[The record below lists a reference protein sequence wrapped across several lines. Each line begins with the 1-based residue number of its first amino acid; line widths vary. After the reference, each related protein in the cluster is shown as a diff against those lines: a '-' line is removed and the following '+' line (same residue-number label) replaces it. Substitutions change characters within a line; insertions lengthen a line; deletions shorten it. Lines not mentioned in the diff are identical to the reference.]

1 MSALILP
8 KFLLKYSKW
17 MDVKT
22 FKKVEL
28 QNKWIKNNSETYFLK
43 ENLNW
48 IEYKNGVKIDSY
60 EEIPTEFN
68 YVLMYSE
75 KTKIYNILTSTDLFS
90 GKNLQNMKF
99 IDEGKWDQTKESL
112 IFVEN
117 EKVKNKWLKLDG
129 GNSYYIKEN
138 YSWIEKYENGGIAG
152 IFEEIYSDPNYLILF
167 DSKRNFFVKL
177 TDDVAYW
184 GINDKIMF
192 YLSDGKWKEK
202 ELESEEINSFSIK
215 NQIDSIRQSLEELLV
230 NSEQP
235 NISSTHKLRTTNE
248 ENFITEKLS
257 PENSAISI
265 EQDQNNSEKFK
276 THIQETIQ
284 QPLDTKQTILTR
296 HADNIKNKEENQNF
310 EILNAKFEPDFLKNS
325 VISIR
330 QDQDNLEKFKT
341 DMIEEKIQ
349 RPLDTEQTLLTAY
362 NVDSNNNKEEIQ
374 NFEILNAKFESNN
387 FDSKNE
393 KLEKSIDNK
402 RESVLGNQDTV
413 VDNFIDHQY
422 NIDSQYIDHL
432 KKITANIDN
441 DIESII
447 SNRISIDN
455 ILNKFE
461 NNKINLEEE
470 IIKSEIN
477 KTQSKQAFNIE
488 EDIAPAKNNS
498 NSKNKKSNCSLKI
511 KAQNNSKYVNL
522 KKITVNS
529 DYSLDEFDLKNN
541 QENINITNNNN
552 KPEGNCSKESIDIK
566 VTLNF
571 NVV

>member
-1 MSALILP
+1 MPSLTVP
-8 KFLLKYSKW
+8 KFLLKNGKW
-17 MDVKT
+17 INI
-22 FKKVEL
+22 KKINTIDITK
-28 QNKWIKNNSETYFLK
+28 NKWIDNNNVTYFLK

-48 IEYKNGVKIDSY
+48 IEYKNGVKTDRY
-60 EEIPTEFN
+60 EEILTEFN

-75 KTKIYNILTSTDLFS
+75 KSKIYNILTSSDLFS
-90 GKNLQNMKF
+90 GKSLHNMSF
-99 IDEGKWDQTKESL
+99 IDEGKWDLTIEDNNDDQFQLYDSFK
-112 IFVEN
+112 VEN
-117 EKVKNKWLKLDG
+117 ETFKTKWLKLDG

-248 ENFITEKLS
+248 ENFKTEKLS

-310 EILNAKFEPDFLKNS
+310 EILNAKFEPDYLKNS
-325 VISIR
+325 V
-330 QDQDNLEKFKT
+330 
-341 DMIEEKIQ
+341 
-349 RPLDTEQTLLTAY
+349 
-362 NVDSNNNKEEIQ
+362 
-374 NFEILNAKFESNN
+374 
-387 FDSKNE
+387 
-393 KLEKSIDNK
+393 KLEN
-402 RESVLGNQDTV
+402 
-413 VDNFIDHQY
+413 
-422 NIDSQYIDHL
+422 
-432 KKITANIDN
+432 A
-441 DIESII
+441 
-447 SNRISIDN
+447 
-455 ILNKFE
+455 
-461 NNKINLEEE
+461 
-470 IIKSEIN
+470 
-477 KTQSKQAFNIE
+477 
-488 EDIAPAKNNS
+488 
-498 NSKNKKSNCSLKI
+498 
-511 KAQNNSKYVNL
+511 
-522 KKITVNS
+522 
-529 DYSLDEFDLKNN
+529 YS
-541 QENINITNNNN
+541 
-552 KPEGNCSKESIDIK
+552 
-566 VTLNF
+566 
-571 NVV
+571 

>member
-17 MDVKT
+17 MDVKA
-22 FKKVEL
+22 FKKVDL

-75 KTKIYNILTSTDLFS
+75 KTKIYNILTSSDLFS

-99 IDEGKWDQTKESL
+99 IDEGKWDLTIESP

-117 EKVKNKWLKLDG
+117 EKAKTKWLKLDG

-138 YSWIEKYENGGIAG
+138 YTWIEKYENGGIAG

-202 ELESEEINSFSIK
+202 ELESEEINADNIK
-215 NQIDSIRQSLEELLV
+215 NQINSIRQSLKELIV
-230 NSEQP
+230 NSEQS
-235 NISSTHKLRTTNE
+235 NNSSTHKLRTTNE
-248 ENFITEKLS
+248 ENYKTEKLS
-257 PENSAISI
+257 PEDSVISI

-296 HADNIKNKEENQNF
+296 YNVDNNKNKEENQNF
-310 EILNAKFEPDFLKNS
+310 EILNAQFQPIHLSNS
-325 VISIR
+325 VISFR
-330 QDQDNLEKFKT
+330 QDQDNLEKLNTNIK
-341 DMIEEKIQ
+341 EEEIQ
-349 RPLDTEQTLLTAY
+349 QLLDTEQTKY
-362 NVDSNNNKEEIQ
+362 NVDNIKNKEEIE

-387 FDSKNE
+387 LDTSNE
-393 KLEKSIDNK
+393 KLKNSINKK
-402 RESVLGNQDTV
+402 RESV

-470 IIKSEIN
+470 ILKA
-477 KTQSKQAFNIE
+477 QSKQAVNIE
-488 EDIAPAKNNS
+488 NLSTEANNLNENSTKKEDIPPTKNNS
-498 NSKNKKSNCSLKI
+498 NKKNSNCSLKI
-511 KAQNNSKYVNL
+511 KAQNNSKFVNL

-529 DYSLDEFDLKNN
+529 DFSLDEFDLKNN
-541 QENINITNNNN
+541 QENINITNN
-552 KPEGNCSKESIDIK
+552 KLEGNCSKESIDIK

-571 NVV
+571 NLV